1 MAVSDSPAVLDEEV
15 TADSGIRTWSVLL
28 DIPLDEFLDAIR
40 ERDVH
45 GTEDTRRT
53 GLVSMLIGGEGVAGS
68 FQAYETRE
76 EALATDR
83 DRSVEDF
90 FSGSG
95 AHTDDLVAAQPRRT
109 VVVIHPFG
117 GREELAE
124 RTGRDYEAEERELV
138 EWLVDVVEDARGG
151 T

>member
-1 MAVSDSPAVLDEEV
+1 MPLSDSPVVLDDEV
-15 TADSGIRTWSVLL
+15 TEESGIQTWSVLL
-28 DIPLDEFLDAIR
+28 DIPLDEFLDGVR

-68 FQAYETRE
+68 FQAYETCE
-76 EALATDR
+76 ETLAS
-83 DRSVEDF
+83 DRSYEFEDF
-90 FSGSG
+90 FSGG
-95 AHTDDLVAAQPRRT
+95 RDEPEVIQAERRT

-124 RTGRDYEAEERELV
+124 RTGRDYEAEERDLMAWLV
-138 EWLVDVVEDARGG
+138 EVAEDAV
-151 T
+151 TTQ